1 MYKCQYCD
9 KSFKKENTLAVHLC
23 EQKRRFMQKDEKH
36 VQLGFRSYQLFYKIG
51 TNAKNDK
58 TYEDFAKSQY
68 YISFCKFGY
77 YCRDIGIDDVPGYTT
92 WLVKNGT
99 RLDNWG
105 KDKQFTKW
113 MKERLK
119 SESVDRGVERTI
131 LFLQTW
137 AEENNTQY
145 HNYFYNIAPSLAV
158 FHTCS
163 GKISPWVL
171 FTSVA
176 AQGLIDRMN
185 AEQLKMITDYLEID
199 YWQRTMSVNPQD
211 SKWVE
216 GILEQAGL

>member
-1 MYKCQYCD
+1 MYTCNYCS
-9 KSFKKENTLAVHLC
+9 KSFKKESTLSVHMC
-23 EQKRRFMQKDEKH
+23 EQKRRHMQKSEKH

-51 TNAKNDK
+51 TNAKKDK

-99 RLDNWG
+99 RLDAWG

-119 SESVDRGVERTI
+119 HESVDRGVERTI

-145 HNYFYNIAPSLAV
+145 NNYFSNIAPSLAV
-158 FHTCS
+158 FHICS

-199 YWQRTMSVNPQD
+199 YWQRTMSVNPRD
-211 SKWVE
+211 SKCVE

>member
-1 MYKCQYCD
+1 MHTCNYCS
-9 KSFKKENTLAVHLC
+9 KSFKKESTLAVHMC
-23 EQKRRFMQKDEKH
+23 EQKRRHMQKGDKH

-68 YISFCKFGY
+68 YIAFCKFGY

-119 SESVDRGVERTI
+119 SESVDRGVELTI

-137 AEENNTQY
+137 SEENNTQY
-145 HNYFYNIAPSLAV
+145 HNYFNNIAPSLAV
-158 FHTCS
+158 FHICS

>member
-1 MYKCQYCD
+1 
-9 KSFKKENTLAVHLC
+9 
-23 EQKRRFMQKDEKH
+23 
-36 VQLGFRSYQLFYKIG
+36 
-51 TNAKNDK
+51 
-58 TYEDFAKSQY
+58 
-68 YISFCKFGY
+68 
-77 YCRDIGIDDVPGYTT
+77 
-92 WLVKNGT
+92 
-99 RLDNWG
+99 
-105 KDKQFTKW
+105 

-119 SESVDRGVERTI
+119 NESVDRGVERTI

-145 HNYFYNIAPSLAV
+145 NNYFSNIAPSLAV
-158 FHTCS
+158 FHICS

-199 YWQRTMSVNPQD
+199 YWQRTMSVNPRD